1 MKLLVTEKNINIFY
15 NFLHFKTMFETL
27 YIFKELEY
35 ITFNWIT
42 PRSQFNVLIDDI
54 NAILTQYMFNNDY
67 TFKTFKYDHL
77 VQLIDDDGGVMVS
90 CDTYDT
96 YENNMIE
103 CIAMMLLNTSDILE
117 LTLSYIRTYYKKEY
131 ELVNMIYS
139 QLYSTFEYN
148 AININSEILK
158 HNDITTYKQYKD
170 RDRKIKEL
178 IC

>member
-77 VQLIDDDGGVMVS
+77 VQLIDDDGVMVS

-103 CIAMMLLNTSDILE
+103 CIAMMLINTSDILE

-139 QLYSTFEYN
+139 QYYNIFTDSTNHNLTIELCN
-148 AININSEILK
+148 NQEIL
-158 HNDITTYKQYKD
+158 TYKQYKD